1 MFASISFIFG
11 KVILVRPLNQ
21 HLVPLLAP
29 RLAFTGDGDRDL
41 EPHFLLKKCAKGFET
56 GATLVKTP
64 AGSIIT
70 QNKNS
75 PLFSGFGG
83 EPGRAPLSS
92 LGGRSRTAF
101 GLAF

>member
-41 EPHFLLKKCAKGFET
+41 ERHFLLEKDKGFET
-56 GATLVKTP
+56 GATLVKLQPGQSLRTHFLNRGVG
-64 AGSIIT
+64 A
-70 QNKNS
+70 NKC
-75 PLFSGFGG
+75 
-83 EPGRAPLSS
+83 
-92 LGGRSRTAF
+92 
-101 GLAF
+101 